1 MDGPIPCTGHKHG
14 NLLITRIARLPVHTA
29 RSRASSPVIRKHLH
43 TVRIDLQ
50 PQRRGLVDAVIPPL
64 VRSDYELHAATVPHP
79 GLPSLLLHHVL
90 GGAVQFL
97 GSDQCRGLQ
106 QRRQSR
112 GPGQTPRTPVT
123 SAAFPKPAAAPLRGA
138 QKHEIPTATIPP
150 RRPAGVFRRL
160 PAGRLRRRGNAASR
174 PRLGRFRRLTAG
186 FQNGIHACT

>member
-97 GSDQCRGLQ
+97 GRDQCRGLQ
-106 QRRQSR
+106 QRRTQTTRHVRRATFRRATPRCRIGESRKTPGAVSGISGGVDHPATKRYTYVHTPQSR
-112 GPGQTPRTPVT
+112 
-123 SAAFPKPAAAPLRGA
+123 SACPAAAESG
-138 QKHEIPTATIPP
+138 
-150 RRPAGVFRRL
+150 
-160 PAGRLRRRGNAASR
+160 
-174 PRLGRFRRLTAG
+174 
-186 FQNGIHACT
+186 